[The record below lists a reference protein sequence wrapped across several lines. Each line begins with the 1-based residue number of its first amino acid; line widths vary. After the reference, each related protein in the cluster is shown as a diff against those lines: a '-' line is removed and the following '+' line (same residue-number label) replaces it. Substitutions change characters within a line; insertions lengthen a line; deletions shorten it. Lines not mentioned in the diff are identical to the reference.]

1 MKEIWSVL
9 LALFGLML
17 MLGTFASAQNA
28 NLNAPV
34 SRQPTVGSEV
44 RRGDLASFDCGIQN
58 VIDLQPFIACVND
71 LIDVNRQQ
79 STLSDPFEL
88 GVYLAALNH
97 VAIQE
102 MALNSNHNFPFWH
115 DGLIKLLSKT
125 KLSAR
130 DICKAR
136 EDTKCDP
143 AQMDKLT
150 FGAFSAAVAARASNK
165 PPPSAPKP

>member
-1 MKEIWSVL
+1 MKKIWSVFV
-9 LALFGLML
+9 ALFGLML

-34 SRQPTVGSEV
+34 SRQPTVGSEM

-71 LIDVNRQQ
+71 LIDVNRQK

-102 MALNSNHNFPFWH
+102 MALNSNHNFPFWR

-136 EDTKCDP
+136 EDTKCVP

-150 FGAFSAAVAARASNK
+150 FGAFAAAAVRAPNK
-165 PPPSAPKP
+165 PPASAPKP

>member
-1 MKEIWSVL
+1 VKAIKL
-9 LALFGLML
+9 LMPLAGLSIVI
-17 MLGTFASAQNA
+17 TVASAQNA

-44 RRGDLASFDCGIQN
+44 RRGDLASFDCGIEN
-58 VIDLQPFIACVND
+58 VIDTEPFIACVND
-71 LIDVNRQQ
+71 LIDTNRQK

-88 GVYLAALNH
+88 GVYLAAINH
-97 VAIQE
+97 VAIQD
-102 MALNSNHNFPFWH
+102 MALNSNHNFPFWR
-115 DGLIKLLSKT
+115 DGLIKLLKKT

-150 FGAFSAAVAARASNK
+150 FGAFSAAAAAQMK
-165 PPPSAPKP
+165 PTTATPAPKPN

>member
-1 MKEIWSVL
+1 MP
-9 LALFGLML
+9 LAGLSIVI
-17 MLGTFASAQNA
+17 TVASAQNA

-44 RRGDLASFDCGIQN
+44 RRGDLASFDCGIEN
-58 VIDLQPFIACVND
+58 VIDTEPFIACVND
-71 LIDVNRQQ
+71 LIDTNRQK

-88 GVYLAALNH
+88 GVYLAAVNH

-102 MALNSNHNFPFWH
+102 MALNSNHNFPFWR
-115 DGLIKLLSKT
+115 DGLIKLLKKT
-125 KLSAR
+125 KLTAR

-150 FGAFSAAVAARASNK
+150 FGAFSAVAAAQKK
-165 PPPSAPKP
+165 PTTAIPAPKP